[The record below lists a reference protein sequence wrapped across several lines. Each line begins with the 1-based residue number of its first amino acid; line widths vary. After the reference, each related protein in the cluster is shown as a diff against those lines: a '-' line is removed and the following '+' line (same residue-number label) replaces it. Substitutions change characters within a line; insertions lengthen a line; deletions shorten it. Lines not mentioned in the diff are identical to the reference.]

1 MMNVEEIGLLKNA
14 PDVYLPVMWFDEGA
28 EIDHK
33 WSRKLKNIVQVP
45 FLLVDIFSY
54 SGIVIGAILF
64 IGSVIGLL
72 R

>member
-28 EIDHK
+28 EIDKK
-33 WSRKLKNIVQVP
+33 WSRKFKNIVQVP